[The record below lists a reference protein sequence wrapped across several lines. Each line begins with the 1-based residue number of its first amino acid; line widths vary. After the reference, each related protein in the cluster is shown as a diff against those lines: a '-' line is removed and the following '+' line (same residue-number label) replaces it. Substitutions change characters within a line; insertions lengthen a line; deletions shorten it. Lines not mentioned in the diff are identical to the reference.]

1 MSGSFRSEP
10 ARWYKGAM
18 PNFSAA
24 LVLVIAPLMAMLC
37 GMRAGWAI
45 AQGRRLQAI
54 AFTVAGVLFALGD
67 LALMMVIASHD
78 DPMAQ

>member
-1 MSGSFRSEP
+1 
-10 ARWYKGAM
+10 M
-18 PNFSAA
+18 PNLPAA
-24 LVLVIAPLMAMLC
+24 LVLVVAPLMAMLC

-45 AQGRRLQAI
+45 ARGRRVQAI

-67 LALMMVIASHD
+67 LALMMFIASQD

>member
-1 MSGSFRSEP
+1 
-10 ARWYKGAM
+10 M
-18 PNFSAA
+18 PNLPAA
-24 LVLVIAPLMAMLC
+24 LVLVVAPLMAMLC

-45 AQGRRLQAI
+45 ARGRRGQAI

-67 LALMMVIASHD
+67 LALMMVVVNHD